1 MGWALV
7 PLAVSL
13 SLFCL
18 SLDDF
23 WPVTVLR
30 CCFIYREHVGGKTQ
44 LTKLGATR
52 GVHRRFQ
59 QTGLKIGRSKLLTIY
74 CSYECKTMFVYVSAF
89 EILEKLVDD

>member
-7 PLAVSL
+7 PSCLSL
-13 SLFCL
+13 SLLPLLGRFLAGYCAPL
-18 SLDDF
+18 LF
-23 WPVTVLR
+23 HLQR
-30 CCFIYREHVGGKTQ
+30 ACRGKTQ

-74 CSYECKTMFVYVSAF
+74 CSYECKTMFIYVSAF